1 MGCLLLSF
9 TEAVM
14 LIGHIGLGL
23 AAKRAVPAAPLGVLL
38 IAAEAADVLCGLFM
52 VAGIEQ
58 MRSSPGLMAMSSFD
72 FIYYPW
78 SHGLVMT
85 VFWSVLVGL
94 LAGRRYGD
102 RRTGVVIGLLIA
114 SHWVLDFLSHR
125 PDLPLAFGGSR
136 TVGLGLWNS
145 VAGTLLVE
153 LGLLGF
159 GVAVYLGMTHAL
171 DLRGVW
177 SLWSLVVFFT
187 GMFFLNH
194 YAPQAPPEIP
204 GRLLAL
210 PILVFVFLSPWGQWI
225 ERHRALRLS
234 ALRTHESADR

>member
-1 MGCLLLSF
+1 MLSL

-14 LIGHIGLGL
+14 LIGHIGLGF
-23 AAKRAVPAAPLGVLL
+23 AAKKVAPGAPLGVLL
-38 IAAEAADVLCGLFM
+38 IAAEAVDILCGGFM

-85 VFWSVLVGL
+85 VFWSVSGGL
-94 LAGRRYGD
+94 LAARRYGD
-102 RRTGVVIGLLIA
+102 RRIGLVIGLLIA
-114 SHWVLDFLSHR
+114 SHWLLDFISHR
-125 PDLPLAFGGSR
+125 PDLPLAFGGSP

-145 VAGTLLVE
+145 VAGTLVVE

-159 GVAVYLGMTHAL
+159 GVAVYLSMTHAL
-171 DLRGVW
+171 DRRGVW
-177 SLWSLVVFFT
+177 SLWSLVGFFT

-194 YAPQAPPEIP
+194 YAPQAPPEIS

-210 PILVFVFLSPWGQWI
+210 PILVFIILFPWGQSI
-225 ERHRALRLS
+225 ERHRALRLRD
-234 ALRTHESADR
+234 LRTHESLDR